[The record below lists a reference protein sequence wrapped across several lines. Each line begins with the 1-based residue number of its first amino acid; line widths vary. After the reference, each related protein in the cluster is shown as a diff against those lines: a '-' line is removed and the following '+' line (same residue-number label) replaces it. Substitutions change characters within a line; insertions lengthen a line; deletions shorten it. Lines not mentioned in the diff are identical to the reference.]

1 MDSNRARWFVA
12 FVCVAGLSCLTWGCL
27 RWTAINPPLFA
38 AFIALVAMA
47 SALKVVL
54 PGFESTV
61 SVNFVFFL
69 LSIASLS
76 LSETLVLGFTA
87 ALVQCY
93 WKKSSHLRFIHFLFN
108 LSQVSVALMASYY
121 VYQSVNPG
129 MQLGRMPLALLAACG
144 VYFVFNTV
152 PVAAVVSLTE
162 RKPFLRKYRESYAWA
177 SMAYLVGAA
186 IAGVIVAI
194 DLRLGWE
201 ITVLVLPAIY
211 ALYRTY
217 AIHLGKL
224 ESQGRHLQEMAD
236 LHLRTV
242 EALALAIEAK
252 DHTTGDHLQRVQTYA
267 IEIGKD
273 LGLNADELDALR
285 AASVLHDIGK
295 LAVPE
300 YIIGKPGKLT
310 PEEFERMKVHP
321 IVGAEI
327 LEQVRFPYSVAPI
340 VRAHHEKWDGSGYP
354 DGLQGEAIPIGA
366 RILAVV
372 DCLDALASDRQYRRA
387 LPLDEAMQRVIDES
401 GRAFDPKVVVAL
413 QARYIELESV
423 VKQQAAPLRP
433 KLSVNVHVG
442 RGGAPAA
449 GYAETRKELAT
460 PSIPSSKL
468 QLSHAPVEDLAL
480 ICIRLREFVRYDAI
494 AVFARSGATLR
505 TEFAVGMQMAE
516 LQQLVIERGEGLVGW
531 IAETGEAI
539 LNGNP
544 HVDAGFPQRNPGL
557 CCALGAPLTQAGV
570 IVGVVALY
578 SGDQNA
584 FTPAELA
591 VTLDVAP
598 QIAVALNRSSHP
610 VRDDVRSQERFFAK
624 ATV

>member
-1 MDSNRARWFVA
+1 M
-12 FVCVAGLSCLTWGCL
+12 
-27 RWTAINPPLFA
+27 INPPLFS
-38 AFIALVAMA
+38 AFIVLVALA
-47 SALKVVL
+47 SALKVIL

-87 ALVQCY
+87 AIVQCY

-108 LSQVSVALMASYY
+108 LSQVSAALTASHY
-121 VYQSVNPG
+121 VYRSINPA

-144 VYFVFNTV
+144 VYFIFNTA

-162 RKPFLRKYRESYAWA
+162 KKPFLRKYRESYAWA

-186 IAGVIVAI
+186 IAGIIVMI

-252 DHTTGDHLQRVQTYA
+252 DHTTGDHLQRVQVYA

-273 LGLNADELDALR
+273 LGLNTEELDALR

-340 VRAHHEKWDGSGYP
+340 VRSHHEKWDGSGYP
-354 DGLQGEAIPIGA
+354 DGLKGEAIPIGA

-387 LPLDEAMQRVIDES
+387 LPLDEAMQCVIKES
-401 GRAFDPKVVVAL
+401 GRAFDPKVVAAL
-413 QARYIELESV
+413 HARYIELESI
-423 VKQQAAPLRP
+423 VKQQATPSRP

-449 GYAETRKELAT
+449 GYAESRKEPAVSPAPAAKL
-460 PSIPSSKL
+460 PVSS
-468 QLSHAPVEDLAL
+468 APAEDLAL

-544 HVDAGFPQRNPGL
+544 LVDAGFPHRNLGL

-570 IVGVVALY
+570 IVGVIALY
-578 SGDQNA
+578 SSDQNA
-584 FTPAELA
+584 FTPAELKA
-591 VTLDVAP
+591 TLEVVP
-598 QIAVALNRSSHP
+598 QIAAALNSRPGHL
-610 VRDDVRSQERFFAK
+610 VRHDAPTQERYFVK